1 MHTSD
6 IKSWD
11 KLPWNDRRVY
21 VRAFFTDGSIKHS
34 TRKELEEFLIVL
46 ANATPADSRRE
57 DDRAEMEKHAVV
69 IRHLLQV
76 RLGEE
81 LHWRS
86 IYIAAGAV
94 IISLAAFVLSCVE
107 FHHKFSREDVAL
119 PQHMLSPTNIPAPS
133 R

>member
-11 KLPWNDRRVY
+11 KQSWNDKRIY
-21 VRAFFTDGSIKHS
+21 LRAFFMDGSIKHS
-34 TRKELEEFLIVL
+34 TRKELEEFLVVL
-46 ANATPADSRRE
+46 AMATPADSRRE
-57 DDRAEMEKHAVV
+57 DDRAEMERHAVV

-86 IYIAAGAV
+86 IYLAIFAL
-94 IISLAAFVLSCVE
+94 IISALALLESWRS
-107 FHHKFSREDVAL
+107 HHV
-119 PQHMLSPTNIPAPS
+119 PSPTQSSPPASSLAQPAPK

>member
-1 MHTSD
+1 MHTSE

-11 KLPWNDRRVY
+11 KQSWNDKRIY
-21 VRAFFTDGSIKHS
+21 LRAFFMDGSIKHS
-34 TRKELEEFLIVL
+34 TRSELEEFLVVL
-46 ANATPADSRRE
+46 AMATPADSRRE
-57 DDRAEMEKHAVV
+57 DDRAEMERHAVV

-86 IYIAAGAV
+86 IWLSVIAIVVSA
-94 IISLAAFVLSCVE
+94 LAAFGTIWQA
-107 FHHKFSREDVAL
+107 FHHTKSSSIAPPAVL
-119 PQHMLSPTNIPAPS
+119 VSQPPAPA

>member
-1 MHTSD
+1 MHTSE

-11 KLPWNDRRVY
+11 KQSWNDRRIY
-21 VRAFFTDGSIKHS
+21 LRAFFMDGSIKQA
-34 TRKELEEFLIVL
+34 TRRELEEFLVVL

-86 IYIAAGAV
+86 IWLSVLAIV
-94 IISLAAFVLSCVE
+94 ISALAALGTIWQA
-107 FHHKFSREDVAL
+107 FHHSTPHNTAPLSVPASPQL
-119 PQHMLSPTNIPAPS
+119 PPS
-133 R
+133 K

>member
-1 MHTSD
+1 MHTTD
-6 IKSWD
+6 ISSWD
-11 KLPWNDRRVY
+11 KQSWNDKRIY
-21 VRAFFTDGSIKHS
+21 LRAFFMDGSIKHS
-34 TRKELEEFLIVL
+34 TRKELEEFLVVL

-86 IYIAAGAV
+86 IRLSVLAIVVSA
-94 IISLAAFVLSCVE
+94 LAAFGTIWQALHHSILPSIAPLSAPA
-107 FHHKFSREDVAL
+107 S
-119 PQHMLSPTNIPAPS
+119 PQQAPS
-133 R
+133 K

>member
-11 KLPWNDRRVY
+11 KQSWNDKRIYLRS
-21 VRAFFTDGSIKHS
+21 FFMDGSIKHS
-34 TRKELEEFLIVL
+34 TRSELEEFLVVL
-46 ANATPADSRRE
+46 AMATPADSRRE
-57 DDRAEMEKHAVV
+57 DDRAEMERHAVV

-86 IYIAAGAV
+86 FRLSVIAIVVSA
-94 IISLAAFVLSCVE
+94 LAAVGTIWQA
-107 FHHKFSREDVAL
+107 FHHTKSASIPPPVA
-119 PQHMLSPTNIPAPS
+119 QLSQPPAPT

>member
-1 MHTSD
+1 MHTSE

-86 IYIAAGAV
+86 IRLSVLAIVVSA
-94 IISLAAFVLSCVE
+94 LAAFSTIWQA
-107 FHHKFSREDVAL
+107 FHSI
-119 PQHMLSPTNIPAPS
+119 SPSIAPPAVPASLHQAPS
-133 R
+133 K